1 MLQFDKTKIYL
12 RGTYITIYDTIFLK
26 SNFISDRCSNI
37 ISVDTTDKFMYRCD
51 SMEGIVSF
59 PKEFLNNKMIILSKD
74 TNTLNLRQFNKFQMV
89 DYVFKNK
96 GESK

>member
-1 MLQFDKTKIYL
+1 
-12 RGTYITIYDTIFLK
+12 
-26 SNFISDRCSNI
+26 
-37 ISVDTTDKFMYRCD
+37 MYRCD
-51 SMEGIVSF
+51 GMDGIVSF